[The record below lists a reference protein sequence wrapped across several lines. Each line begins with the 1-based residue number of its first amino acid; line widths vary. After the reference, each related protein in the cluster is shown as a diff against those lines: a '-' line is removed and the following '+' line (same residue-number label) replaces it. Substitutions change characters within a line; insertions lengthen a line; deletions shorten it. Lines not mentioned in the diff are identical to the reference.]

1 MSVSLPLVSA
11 ARGTAAGLP
20 AVPEGWYVAALA
32 RDLRVGE
39 VLTRPMFGRD
49 VVVFRTESGAVGA
62 LDSVCPHLGA
72 HLGRGGKVCGE
83 SLRCPFHGFEFDRSG
98 ACVRTAYGG
107 APPRRAR
114 AGVLPAI
121 ERNGFVLVWSGA
133 RPPSWEVPAL
143 APEGYST
150 PDMRTFRLR
159 GHPQETTENSVD
171 IGHFTVVHGFSEVV
185 VEAPLVTEGPRLTAA
200 YSMRHNLGVPV
211 GVPILG
217 AGFRTRFAIEAWG
230 LGYSFVDVTAL
241 GLRTRHWVL
250 ATPVGGGEIDLS
262 LGVSVPTLS
271 LRTRAGRALARS
283 LAAPLRRTILALFVR
298 DTRADFPIW
307 DAKRYVAAPTLAKG
321 DGPIGRYRA
330 WAGQFAECSSPAVA
344 P

>member
-1 MSVSLPLVSA
+1 MSVSLPLLSS
-11 ARGTAAGLP
+11 ARGVPAGLP
-20 AVPEGWYVAALA
+20 AVPEGWYVAALG
-32 RDLRVGE
+32 RDLGLGE

-72 HLGRGGKVCGE
+72 HLGRGGRVRGE

-114 AGVLPAI
+114 AGVLPAL

-133 RPPSWEVPAL
+133 RPPTWEVPAL
-143 APEGYST
+143 APDGYST

-171 IGHFTVVHGFSEVV
+171 IGHFSVVHGFSEVA

-200 YSMRHNLGVPV
+200 YSMRHGFGV
-211 GVPILG
+211 GALG

-262 LGVSVPTLS
+262 LGVSVPLVS
-271 LRTRAGRALARS
+271 LGTRAGRAVARA
-283 LAAPLRRTILALFVR
+283 LAAPLRRVILALFVR

-307 DAKRYVAAPTLAKG
+307 DAKRYVAAPALAQG

-330 WAGQFAECSSPAVA
+330 WAAQFGEASAEAVA
-344 P
+344 S

>member
-1 MSVSLPLVSA
+1 MSGALPMFPS
-11 ARGTAAGLP
+11 ARGTPPAADLP

-32 RDLRVGE
+32 RDVRAGE
-39 VLTRPMFGRD
+39 VVTRPMFGRD
-49 VVVFRTESGAVGA
+49 VVVFRTKSGAVGA
-62 LDSVCPHLGA
+62 VDSVCPHLGA

-83 SLRCPFHGFEFDRSG
+83 NLRCPFHGFEFDRSG

-107 APPRRAR
+107 PPPRRAR
-114 AGVLPAI
+114 AVVLPGM
-121 ERNGFVLVWSGA
+121 ERNGFVLVWSGS
-133 RPPSWEVPAL
+133 RPPAWEVPEL
-143 APEGYST
+143 ADEGYST

-171 IGHFTVVHGFSEVV
+171 IGHFAVVHGFSEVA

-200 YSMRHNLGVPV
+200 YSMKHGLG
-211 GVPILG
+211 IAG

-250 ATPVGGGEIDLS
+250 ATPVGRGEIDLS

-271 LRTRAGRALARS
+271 LRTRAGRALAQS
-283 LAAPLRRTILALFVR
+283 LAAPLRRVILGIFVH

-307 DAKRYVAAPTLAKG
+307 NAKRYVASPALAKG

-330 WAGQFAECSSPAVA
+330 WAGQFAESLAQEVA
-344 P
+344 S